1 MKSRD
6 EQPAPLAEVLD
17 ALAGRLRR
25 VDLRLI
31 DEARSLWPNAVER
44 VIAEHCRVEL
54 IKDHVLIVSV
64 PSGAFA
70 QRIQQHSPSILR
82 SFSTL
87 SSGAPTSI
95 KTVLQ
100 EPEKPSESGR

>member
-1 MKSRD
+1 MRPRD
-6 EQPAPLAEVLD
+6 DPAPLSDILNT
-17 ALAGRLRR
+17 LAGRLRR

-31 DEARSLWPNAVER
+31 DRARQLWPTVVDP

-54 IKDHVLIVSV
+54 IKDGVLIVSV

-70 QRIQQHSPSILR
+70 QQIRFESASIVR
-82 SFSTL
+82 GFSSL
-87 SSGAPTSI
+87 GSGAPTSV

-100 EPEKPSESGR
+100 